1 MSMNKTDRD
10 NWRKF
15 LGIKDPQTALD
26 AARIGGDI
34 GKTAGR
40 AGGSVGGG
48 SFDGENPPEGEEE
61 EGAEKGDG
69 GADAGEKL
77 KVGDKLD
84 RLEDLY
90 DCETGEKVTIDGFG
104 EEGSESYPNGLE
116 NCDKPKKP
124 TMAELEANNVIIY
137 RNSISFSVPAAQG
150 NGTVIDYY
158 YASEENA
165 NSGLNSLKSN
175 ANSYAESHNQHGC
188 PIFTNEN
195 IGVYTA
201 WSQWKGIT
209 GAAPC
214 DSSLGY
220 SAKVKRDGQSTSTE
234 WRQAYLD
241 NLQDNW
247 PKQDKNHLNWNK
259 EKGCFEPLCPE
270 LNTEVSDKY
279 KSCEK
284 ERILCDKDGNKVK
297 VEVDGNGVKIT
308 QEKYNQTAEIKN
320 GKVQSVKKLTESQT
334 EAEFK

>member
-1 MSMNKTDRD
+1 MNKTDRD

-48 SFDGENPPEGEEE
+48 SFDGENPPEGEDE

-77 KVGDKLD
+77 KVGDEFD

-104 EEGSESYPNGLE
+104 EKGSEKYPTGFQD
-116 NCDKPKKP
+116 CDAQKPP
-124 TMAELEANNVIIY
+124 TMADLDGKTIFITTSNNY
-137 RNSISFSVPAAQG
+137 
-150 NGTVIDYY
+150 
-158 YASEENA
+158 
-165 NSGLNSLKSN
+165 
-175 ANSYAESHNQHGC
+175 
-188 PIFTNEN
+188 
-195 IGVYTA
+195 
-201 WSQWKGIT
+201 
-209 GAAPC
+209 
-214 DSSLGY
+214 GY
-220 SAKVKRDGQSTSTE
+220 IEKDGQSYDIDSTGFSEYKQAALAWAESKSTHSCAPSVSDYELQYIATPLGGSSCIPVGQNYYSEINLVKSTSSASK
-234 WRQAYLD
+234 QQYI
-241 NLQDNW
+241 DNW
-247 PKQDKNHLNWNK
+247 KGNIWPAVDKNHLTWNK

-270 LNTEVSDKY
+270 LNTAVSDKF
-279 KSCEK
+279 KDCEK

-308 QEKYNQTAEIKN
+308 QAKYNQTAGIKN
-320 GKVQSVKKLTESQT
+320 GKVQTVKKLTESQT

>member
-1 MSMNKTDRD
+1 MMNKTDRD

-48 SFDGENPPEGEEE
+48 SFDGENPPEGEYE

-69 GADAGEKL
+69 GADAGEKI
-77 KVGDKLD
+77 KVGDKFD

-90 DCETGEKVTIDGFG
+90 DCETGEKVTIDGLG
-104 EEGSESYPNGLE
+104 EKGSEKYPTGFE
-116 NCDKPKKP
+116 GCEKKSSS
-124 TMAELEANNVIIY
+124 
-137 RNSISFSVPAAQG
+137 SI
-150 NGTVIDYY
+150 YY
-158 YASEENA
+158 YHADVYTIVNGEKQYVVNQDYSSRGECKSIISSA
-165 NSGLNSLKSN
+165 LIAGGKPYRQSDLKSN
-175 ANSYAESHNQHGC
+175 LDRLDVWQ
-188 PIFTNEN
+188 
-195 IGVYTA
+195 
-201 WSQWKGIT
+201 
-209 GAAPC
+209 
-214 DSSLGY
+214 GY
-220 SAKVKRDGQSTSTE
+220 SINGVQTYDENAPTLWYEGR
-234 WRQAYLD
+234 RYLCSNNPKICED
-241 NLQDNW
+241 LNDW
-247 PKQDKNHLNWNK
+247 PAVDKNHLNWNK

-308 QEKYNQTAEIKN
+308 QAKYNQTAEFKN
-320 GKVQSVKKLTESQT
+320 GKVQTVKKLTESQT

>member
-15 LGIKDPQTALD
+15 LGIKEPSTALD

-77 KVGDKLD
+77 KVGDKVD

-90 DCETGEKVTIDGFG
+90 DCETGEAVKIDGLG
-104 EEGSESYPNGLE
+104 EKGSEQYPTGFE
-116 NCDKPKKP
+116 NCNKPKKP
-124 TMAELEANNVIIY
+124 SMADLADKLIY
-137 RNSISFSVPAAQG
+137 THILKRWSIDGIDDERTKRTLSQSALGENSASALAFVSSVQ
-150 NGTVIDYY
+150 
-158 YASEENA
+158 
-165 NSGLNSLKSN
+165 
-175 ANSYAESHNQHGC
+175 C
-188 PIFTNEN
+188 PPPN
-195 IGVYTA
+195 ILYSTCR
-201 WSQWKGIT
+201 GIT
-209 GAAPC
+209 ESSTQTSVTYTQSITTNAGYKQIAFAQAA
-214 DSSLGY
+214 Y
-220 SAKVKRDGQSTSTE
+220 STCGTTACKQQYINE
-234 WRQAYLD
+234 WVD
-241 NLQDNW
+241 EPW
-247 PKQDKNHLNWNK
+247 PAVDKNHLNWNK

-270 LNTEVSDKY
+270 LNTAVSDKF
-279 KSCEK
+279 KDCQK

-297 VEVDGNGVKIT
+297 VEVDGNTVKVT
-308 QEKYNQTAEIKN
+308 QAKYNQTAEIKN
-320 GKVQSVKKLTESQT
+320 GKVQTVKKLTESQT

>member
-40 AGGSVGGG
+40 AGGSIGGG
-48 SFDGENPPEGEEE
+48 SFEGGNPPEGEDE

-69 GADAGEKL
+69 GADAGGRL
-77 KVGDKLD
+77 KTGDKFD

-104 EEGSESYPNGLE
+104 EKGSEQYPTGFE
-116 NCDKPKKP
+116 NCKEQETDPSFEAGYYWL
-124 TMAELEANNVIIY
+124 AEGYNEPVGVPPPVISSTTHQTKEPA
-137 RNSISFSVPAAQG
+137 RSSAISLGGGQTSPP
-150 NGTVIDYY
+150 
-158 YASEENA
+158 
-165 NSGLNSLKSN
+165 NSGIQKFIDGTTNSVSVTTGSVRCLMRISRKSC
-175 ANSYAESHNQHGC
+175 STDYNQVC
-188 PIFTNEN
+188 ELPPPKP
-195 IGVYTA
+195 
-201 WSQWKGIT
+201 QWP
-209 GAAPC
+209 A
-214 DSSLGY
+214 
-220 SAKVKRDGQSTSTE
+220 V
-234 WRQAYLD
+234 
-241 NLQDNW
+241 
-247 PKQDKNHLNWNK
+247 DKNHLNWNK

-308 QEKYNQTAEIKN
+308 QAKYNQTAEFKN
-320 GKVQSVKKLTESQT
+320 GKVQTVKKLTESQT